1 MAVKKKKIPKKVFS
15 GAGLQ
20 TIDLPKPGLSGG
32 KPVLSAL
39 QKRKTVRSIGSR
51 KLSPRLL
58 SNLLWAACGVNRK
71 KGPFGGP
78 GVTAASASNS
88 QEILLYVAMKDGVYI
103 YEPYPHRLVPVVS
116 GDLRSMAIGR
126 GQGNMGSTA
135 PVRIIYVVD
144 IYKFSVAGFPEP
156 GLSDPEVQKSYYYVD
171 TGLIA
176 GNIYLFAASNGLAT
190 WFHNCD
196 KAGLASKLKLRDDQR
211 ALFGQTVGYPDKNL
225 RGN

>member
-39 QKRKTVRSIGSR
+39 QKRRTVRSIGSR
-51 KLSPRLL
+51 KLSPRTL

-71 KGPFGGP
+71 NGPFGGP

-88 QEILLYVAMKDGVYI
+88 QEILLYVATKDGVYL

-126 GQGNMGSTA
+126 GQGNMGATA

-156 GLSDPEVQKSYYYVD
+156 GLKDPEVQKSYYYVD

-196 KAGLASKLKLRDDQR
+196 KVGLASKLKLRDDQR
-211 ALFGQTVGYPDKNL
+211 ALFGQTVGYPDKK
-225 RGN
+225 GQGK